1 MFSTDQIRSGIVIH
15 GYTHIYNAGG
25 AEASTA
31 FPGPRAV
38 IGKREVHTAAASC
51 IGEQGQK
58 SKLRSSESQRH
69 LRCETRLCVCRTR
82 DSLRE

>member
-1 MFSTDQIRSGIVIH
+1 MFSTDQIRLQC
-15 GYTHIYNAGG
+15 GG

-31 FPGPRAV
+31 FAGPRAV
-38 IGKREVHTAAASC
+38 IGKREVYIHC

-58 SKLRSSESQRH
+58 SKLRSSSESQRH
-69 LRCETRLCVCRTR
+69 LRCETRLCVICRTR

>member
-1 MFSTDQIRSGIVIH
+1 MFSTDQIRLQC
-15 GYTHIYNAGG
+15 GG

-31 FPGPRAV
+31 FAGPRAV
-38 IGKREVHTAAASC
+38 IGKREVHT
-51 IGEQGQK
+51 GQK
-58 SKLRSSESQRH
+58 SKLRSSESQRQ